1 MLLGYHLLWSVTAHI
16 VGTDEQKERYEKLII
31 ENNYFIG
38 VTRAPSGEG
47 LVFNGFKNFNTGGV
61 VSDLTV
67 LEGVYEDTE
76 GHIFA
81 FVPTNQP
88 GIVFSHNW
96 NNIGLRLT
104 ESGSVKIE
112 NVPITW
118 DDALGWSKE
127 TKAPIPEVLQVPF
140 TALLLPTIQLV
151 FSNFY
156 IGIAQGAL
164 RTARHYTLTQT
175 RAWPFA
181 HDPKQSPTDEHYV
194 LARYGKFFA
203 SLRAA
208 DALADRAGKEIADA
222 FNEHGSKR
230 DLPARKRG
238 EVAEWVASV
247 KVVATHTS
255 LEVTSGV
262 FEVTGAR
269 STAEKYGFD
278 RFWKDVRTHTLHDP
292 VAYKE
297 SELGRFWLLDE
308 VPTPTCCARE
318 KQRCSGNPP
327 CTRCINKNRT
337 CVFDQHSRGG
347 NDARNRSSTVHV
359 SSQDGTGHAE
369 MSFSG
374 DISKSGLLPGDQ
386 QLVGSASVQAL
397 PEIRPFSDALGYPNY
412 IPDLGNLF
420 TWGPFDCLD
429 DPQYNPSL
437 NNGVGF
443 GGLDSLCQQVSLPSE
458 PSVLQTPRSST
469 PLEPATL
476 HSLLTPAEGIHQSSQ
491 TASHVLK
498 DPTAY
503 SSASTRGDPD
513 PQSGDDIL
521 IAENFFHVRAVDN
534 ETYEK
539 IHGFYLAQTDICFK
553 KLAFP
558 DVNHLNCLVQV
569 YFEYFHAQMP
579 FVHPVML
586 ENDGSWIL
594 VLAVAVI
601 GSQYTRMAMGKQY
614 IIVLSELL
622 RRAIPL
628 DPPEITLR
636 EFLSSSCSNDHSL
649 EQLPWFNRLVLLL
662 GLFVGE
668 KQAVNISQSSAR
680 FLVSSGSSCTL
691 PYLQETPNSSP
702 SLDPRYQVL
711 ESNFTP
717 TKSADAFADCFTI
730 CYNLASIFRYASVR
744 DILAYTGWL
753 ATNVESIAAGKRIAQ
768 VMEKDNK
775 RARRCVIH
783 AGAIIR
789 EIRGVSA
796 PACYHCFSLLFAFLY
811 LWAYERIHA
820 STTAERPRSNQSA
833 PHTVLRIDRDP
844 DPVLEKQ
851 WIAGDADC
859 RPYLTGVG
867 LLLEPGASTR
877 LLRECQ
883 RILRCFDAWPHLRT
897 GFISSLD
904 ELVDEVKPLTD
915 PPYSWAS

>member
-1 MLLGYHLLWSVTAHI
+1 MF
-16 VGTDEQKERYEKLII
+16 EII
-31 ENNYFIG
+31 LTKVWTLAYG
-38 VTRAPSGEG
+38 VKTPSSSPHRDT
-47 LVFNGFKNFNTGGV
+47 LQRHTSTH
-61 VSDLTV
+61 SDQQ
-67 LEGVYEDTE
+67 
-76 GHIFA
+76 
-81 FVPTNQP
+81 NQ
-88 GIVFSHNW
+88 
-96 NNIGLRLT
+96 
-104 ESGSVKIE
+104 
-112 NVPITW
+112 
-118 DDALGWSKE
+118 
-127 TKAPIPEVLQVPF
+127 
-140 TALLLPTIQLV
+140 ALLASRAKRPR
-151 FSNFY
+151 SN
-156 IGIAQGAL
+156 
-164 RTARHYTLTQT
+164 
-175 RAWPFA
+175 RAC
-181 HDPKQSPTDEHYV
+181 QS
-194 LARYGKFFA
+194 
-203 SLRAA
+203 
-208 DALADRAGKEIADA
+208 
-222 FNEHGSKR
+222 
-230 DLPARKRG
+230 
-238 EVAEWVASV
+238 
-247 KVVATHTS
+247 
-255 LEVTSGV
+255 
-262 FEVTGAR
+262 
-269 STAEKYGFD
+269 
-278 RFWKDVRTHTLHDP
+278 
-292 VAYKE
+292 
-297 SELGRFWLLDE
+297 
-308 VPTPTCCARE
+308 CARE

-476 HSLLTPAEGIHQSSQ
+476 HSLPTPAEGIHQSSQ

-503 SSASTRGDPD
+503 SSASSRGDPD

-628 DPPEITLR
+628 DAVKALQYDAMTLAQSTLLLNVNLVFNGFRDDIINLQFLRTWLATLIRPFLKPHSKRDPALLHVSRTGNTYDRWHAWLQAEAHARLVYAFFLLDSFCVVFHDMPPSYSVDDFEHRLPSPDELWSSQDAHSWESHLQSCQEPPEITLR

-717 TKSADAFADCFTI
+717 TKSAAAFADCFTI

-820 STTAERPRSNQSA
+820 STTAERPHSNQSA
-833 PHTVLRIDRDP
+833 PHTLLRIDRDP

-897 GFISSLD
+897 GFIYSLD

>member
-1 MLLGYHLLWSVTAHI
+1 
-16 VGTDEQKERYEKLII
+16 
-31 ENNYFIG
+31 
-38 VTRAPSGEG
+38 
-47 LVFNGFKNFNTGGV
+47 
-61 VSDLTV
+61 
-67 LEGVYEDTE
+67 
-76 GHIFA
+76 
-81 FVPTNQP
+81 
-88 GIVFSHNW
+88 
-96 NNIGLRLT
+96 
-104 ESGSVKIE
+104 
-112 NVPITW
+112 
-118 DDALGWSKE
+118 
-127 TKAPIPEVLQVPF
+127 
-140 TALLLPTIQLV
+140 
-151 FSNFY
+151 
-156 IGIAQGAL
+156 
-164 RTARHYTLTQT
+164 
-175 RAWPFA
+175 
-181 HDPKQSPTDEHYV
+181 
-194 LARYGKFFA
+194 
-203 SLRAA
+203 
-208 DALADRAGKEIADA
+208 
-222 FNEHGSKR
+222 
-230 DLPARKRG
+230 
-238 EVAEWVASV
+238 
-247 KVVATHTS
+247 
-255 LEVTSGV
+255 
-262 FEVTGAR
+262 
-269 STAEKYGFD
+269 
-278 RFWKDVRTHTLHDP
+278 
-292 VAYKE
+292 
-297 SELGRFWLLDE
+297 
-308 VPTPTCCARE
+308 
-318 KQRCSGNPP
+318 
-327 CTRCINKNRT
+327 
-337 CVFDQHSRGG
+337 
-347 NDARNRSSTVHV
+347 
-359 SSQDGTGHAE
+359 

-476 HSLLTPAEGIHQSSQ
+476 HSLPTPAEGIHQSSQ

-503 SSASTRGDPD
+503 SSASSRGDPD

-628 DPPEITLR
+628 DAVKALQYDAMTLAQSTLLLNVNLVFNGFRDDIINLQFLRTWLATLIRPFLKPHSKRDPALLHVSRTGNTYDRWHAWLQAEAHARLVYAFFLLDSFCVVFHDMPPSYSVDDFEHRLPSPDELWSSQDAHSWESHLQSCQEPPEITLR

-717 TKSADAFADCFTI
+717 TKSAAAFADCFTI

-820 STTAERPRSNQSA
+820 STTAERPHSNQSA
-833 PHTVLRIDRDP
+833 PHTLLRIDRDP

-897 GFISSLD
+897 GFIYSLD

>member
-1 MLLGYHLLWSVTAHI
+1 
-16 VGTDEQKERYEKLII
+16 
-31 ENNYFIG
+31 
-38 VTRAPSGEG
+38 
-47 LVFNGFKNFNTGGV
+47 
-61 VSDLTV
+61 
-67 LEGVYEDTE
+67 
-76 GHIFA
+76 
-81 FVPTNQP
+81 
-88 GIVFSHNW
+88 
-96 NNIGLRLT
+96 
-104 ESGSVKIE
+104 
-112 NVPITW
+112 
-118 DDALGWSKE
+118 
-127 TKAPIPEVLQVPF
+127 
-140 TALLLPTIQLV
+140 
-151 FSNFY
+151 
-156 IGIAQGAL
+156 
-164 RTARHYTLTQT
+164 
-175 RAWPFA
+175 
-181 HDPKQSPTDEHYV
+181 
-194 LARYGKFFA
+194 
-203 SLRAA
+203 
-208 DALADRAGKEIADA
+208 
-222 FNEHGSKR
+222 
-230 DLPARKRG
+230 
-238 EVAEWVASV
+238 
-247 KVVATHTS
+247 
-255 LEVTSGV
+255 
-262 FEVTGAR
+262 
-269 STAEKYGFD
+269 
-278 RFWKDVRTHTLHDP
+278 
-292 VAYKE
+292 
-297 SELGRFWLLDE
+297 
-308 VPTPTCCARE
+308 
-318 KQRCSGNPP
+318 
-327 CTRCINKNRT
+327 
-337 CVFDQHSRGG
+337 
-347 NDARNRSSTVHV
+347 
-359 SSQDGTGHAE
+359 

-476 HSLLTPAEGIHQSSQ
+476 HSLPTPAEGIHQSSQ

-503 SSASTRGDPD
+503 SSASSRGDPD

-628 DPPEITLR
+628 DAVKALQYDAMTLAQSTLLLNVNLVFNGFRDDIINLQFLRTWLATLIRPFLKPHSKRDPALLHVSRTGNTYDRWHAWLQAEAHARLVYAFFLLDSFCVVFHDMPPSYSVDDFEHRLPSPDELWSSQDAHSWESHLQSCQEPPEITLR

-649 EQLPWFNRLVLLL
+649 EQLPWFN
-662 GLFVGE
+662 
-668 KQAVNISQSSAR
+668 
-680 FLVSSGSSCTL
+680 
-691 PYLQETPNSSP
+691 
-702 SLDPRYQVL
+702 
-711 ESNFTP
+711 
-717 TKSADAFADCFTI
+717 
-730 CYNLASIFRYASVR
+730 RYASVR

-820 STTAERPRSNQSA
+820 STTAERPHSNQSA
-833 PHTVLRIDRDP
+833 PHTLLRIDRDP

-897 GFISSLD
+897 GFIYSLD